1 MLRIIGIVLI
11 VGGVIGLA
19 FGGITYGSR
28 RDTVQVGPLS
38 ASVTQRETFPITPVT
53 AGVAVIAGIAL
64 IVAGSRRKA

>member
-19 FGGITYGSR
+19 FGGITYGKR

-38 ASVTQRETFPITPVT
+38 ASVTQRDTLPITPVG
-53 AGVAVIAGIAL
+53 AGIAVVAGIAL
-64 IVAGSRRKA
+64 LVAGSRRKT